1 MVLNMTFSIEG
12 IVLSVAAFLMGGIP
26 FGVIVSKTFW
36 GMDPRKGGSGGI
48 GFTNVM
54 RVVGKKPAFITLLLD
69 TLKGTI
75 PVAITRQ
82 EISDPFWISIVAL
95 MAVLGHTFS
104 IYLKLKG
111 GKGIA
116 TGFGVLLGISPLV
129 AIITFFLWNGV
140 YFAWKYSSLAGLVS
154 FTLLPLTFVLA
165 GQRSYLP
172 FSFVLMVMIYY
183 KHIANIKR
191 LISGTENRMSK
202 PK

>member
-1 MVLNMTFSIEG
+1 MTFSLEG
-12 IVLSVAAFLMGGIP
+12 IGLSVIAFLMGGIP

-36 GMDPRKGGSGGI
+36 GIDPRKGGSGGI

-54 RVVGKKPAFITLLLD
+54 RVVGKKPAFFTLLLD

-75 PVAITRQ
+75 PVALARQ
-82 EISDPFWISIVAL
+82 AISDPFWISIIAL

-104 IYLKLKG
+104 VYLKFKG

-129 AIITFFLWNGV
+129 AVITFFLWNGV
-140 YFAWKYSSLAGLVS
+140 YFVWKYSSLAGLAS
-154 FTLLPLTFVLA
+154 FTLLPLTFALT
-165 GQRSYLP
+165 GQTAYLP
-172 FSFVLMVMIYY
+172 FSFALMVMIYY

-191 LISGTENRMSK
+191 LMSGTESRMSSK
-202 PK
+202 SKS